1 MFFKFAKTR
10 QKPFLSSK
18 KMLQS
23 YSSLLSAVRADDRL
37 VFAVKRPRLRVIH
50 ELRNRIHPRG
60 SPMMIARSVPI
71 ACVSCV
77 CGCGDSTF
85 RSLSIRTPPYTKPI
99 ICMTE
104 QTLHQHHCTTETG
117 RRQDKMHC
125 SRCRFMQ
132 KKNCCCQVRKSA
144 LYYRHRCNRCKRISR
159 VSACALSA
167 GYTGS

>member
-1 MFFKFAKTR
+1 MLCFLNSPKHARSLFYRAKKCYRVTAVCCPRYVPMTDLYSRLNAHGCGSFMSFAIASTR
-10 QKPFLSSK
+10 
-18 KMLQS
+18 
-23 YSSLLSAVRADDRL
+23 A
-37 VFAVKRPRLRVIH
+37 
-50 ELRNRIHPRG
+50 G

-77 CGCGDSTF
+77 CGCGDSPF
-85 RSLSIRTPPYTKPI
+85 RTKSLRPPPYTTPI
-99 ICMTE
+99 ISMTD

-144 LYYRHRCNRCKRISR
+144 LYFRHRCIRCLRIS
-159 VSACALSA
+159 
-167 GYTGS
+167 